1 MKSCRFLN
9 PLLVFAVGL
18 LLPCLA
24 SGQVLYGSLTGTIT
38 DPSGAAVPGAKLL
51 ILNVNTGV
59 SKPAATDDRGS
70 FLVQDLQPGSYKVT
84 VDASGFASAVT
95 GDVRI
100 AQNTVR
106 RLDVELKLAAAGA
119 AVTVTAEAQ
128 VLQTDRADVNSQ
140 IATTETANL
149 PMASG
154 RSFQGI
160 FKTLPGFSYS
170 SGGSTPSSSG
180 NPAGSVSYNV
190 NGATAYGNN
199 TKVDGASD
207 IYPWQPQNV
216 MMVPPAES
224 VEAVSVVTNSF
235 DAEQGAA
242 AGAAINVTLKSGT
255 NQFHGA
261 AWEYHTNSDL
271 KARNFFYYGANNP
284 KNILN
289 QFGLNLGGPIKKNKL
304 FFFADWERYMQRTLY
319 SGFQTIGTDALRQGN
334 FNGTGTTVYDP
345 TTGNTANGTGRTPF
359 PNNMIPGNVMSSAAL
374 KMVSLLPEPNQPGTV
389 TNDYFYAADYAFTRD
404 NVDGKLNYN
413 PTDKTSVFVRYGAAP
428 HSVFVPQ
435 TLGAAGGGGVNGQF
449 TNGDGLTQHISIGGT
464 YTVSPTLLL
473 DGNSAFS
480 RLRLAVTNKDAGNNF
495 GLNELNIPGTNGPS
509 FMQGGIPT
517 FSPSGF
523 SSMGDAD
530 SSTPLTFRDNLWV
543 ESANVSWNK
552 GSHSFRF
559 GAEVVHLLMADY
571 QANSTVGVRGGFSFS
586 GGMTALNGG
595 SAPNL
600 YNGWA
605 DFLLGL
611 PSSMNKDIQYIDPA
625 VVAEN
630 EFFFYARDQWQIS
643 RKLTLDYGL
652 RWEIYPYS
660 HGEHGIG
667 GIDYNP
673 ATNLVN
679 LSGPSGVDTGHGM
692 AAPRGG
698 LAYRLDNKTV
708 IRAGFGINI
717 NPETFRNNIQTYPD
731 VVSLQYSG
739 PNTYVPAGS
748 LVTGIPTFVGPNLS
762 STAIP
767 LPANVGAW
775 TYSLFRRGYAESYNF
790 TIQRELG
797 AGFNLQTG
805 YVANRD
811 LRPESGVDLNAA
823 GPGQGKNGQP
833 YYKLYGNSSLIKSLQ
848 PLENNRFNSLQAR
861 LTRKMAGGT
870 MGVSYTF
877 SKTLDA
883 TDSETGGSLTWNWGP
898 VQNRNYA
905 PAGFDRTHN
914 FEFYYVYAL
923 PFGKGQKWLNSGLPA
938 LLAGGWQIN
947 GIMSRASG
955 TPFTIGSSGAS
966 LNAPS
971 NSQTGDQ
978 VVANVKILGGH
989 GPGNPYFDP
998 NAFIPVTAVRF
1009 GTSGRDVL
1017 RGPGLF
1023 NLDMSLFRSF
1033 AIRERLQLQFRAE
1046 SFGLTNTPAFGNP
1059 GTTVSNATFVNG
1071 AATNLNG
1078 YDTITS
1084 SSGDRQIRLAL
1095 KLTF

>member
-1 MKSCRFLN
+1 MKFCKLS
-9 PLLVFAVGL
+9 PLFAFAL
-18 LLPCLA
+18 AALLPCMA
-24 SGQVLYGSLTGTIT
+24 IGQVLYGSLTGTVT
-38 DPSGAAVPGAKLL
+38 DPSGAAVPGAKLQ

-59 SKPAATDDRGS
+59 SKPASTDERGS
-70 FLVQDLQPGSYKVT
+70 YLVEDLQPGDYKVT
-84 VDASGFASAVT
+84 VDATGFASAVT
-95 GDVRI
+95 SDVRV

-106 RLDVELKLAAAGA
+106 RLDVELKLAAAGE
-119 AVTVTAEAQ
+119 AVTVSAESEA
-128 VLQTDRADVNSQ
+128 LQTDRADVNSQ

-149 PMASG
+149 PMAAG

-170 SGGSTPSSSG
+170 SGGSNPSSSG

-216 MMVPPAES
+216 MQIPPAES

-304 FFFADWERYMQRTLY
+304 FFFADWERYVQRTLY
-319 SGFQTIGTDALRQGN
+319 SGFQTVATDALRQGD
-334 FNGTGTTVYDP
+334 FTGTGATIYDP
-345 TTGNTANGTGRTPF
+345 TTGNTNNGTGRTPF
-359 PNNMIPGNVMSSAAL
+359 PNNKIPANMLSSAAM
-374 KMVSLLPEPNQPGTV
+374 KMAALVPEPNQATGITS
-389 TNDYFYAADYAFTRD
+389 NYFYAASWAYNRD

-413 PTDKTSVFVRYGAAP
+413 PTDKTALFVRYGVAP
-428 HSVFVPQ
+428 HSITDPQ
-435 TLGAAGGGGVNGQF
+435 TLGPAGGAGVDGSTF
-449 TNGDGLTQHISIGGT
+449 GNGDGRTQHISIGGT
-464 YTVSPTLLL
+464 YTISPHLVL

-480 RLRLAVTNKDAGNNF
+480 RLHLSVLTFDYGKNYGTDLLG
-495 GLNELNIPGTNGPS
+495 IPGTNGPS
-509 FMQGGIPT
+509 PMQGGYPQ
-517 FSPSGF
+517 FSFTSF
-523 SSMGDAD
+523 SSIGDAN
-530 SSTPLTFRDNLWV
+530 SSTPLVFRDNLWV
-543 ESANVSWNK
+543 ESANLSWTK
-552 GSHSFRF
+552 GSHNFRF
-559 GAEVVHLLMADY
+559 GTEIVHILMADY

-586 GGMTALNGG
+586 GGMTALSGG

-600 YNGWA
+600 YNSWA
-605 DFLLGL
+605 DFMLGL
-611 PSSMNKDIQYIDPA
+611 PSAMNKDIQYIDPA

-630 EFFFYARDQWQIS
+630 EFFFYARDQWQAS
-643 RKLTLDYGL
+643 RKLTFDYGL
-652 RWEIYPYS
+652 RWEMYPYN

-667 GIDYNP
+667 GLDYNP
-673 ATNLVN
+673 STNLVN
-679 LSGPSGVDTGHGM
+679 LSGPSGVNIGHGM
-692 AAPRGG
+692 AAPRAG
-698 LAYRLDNKTV
+698 LAYRFDNKTV
-708 IRAGFGINI
+708 VRAGFGINI

-739 PNTYVPAGS
+739 PNTYVPAGN
-748 LVTGIPTFVGPNLS
+748 LVTGIPAFVGPNLS
-762 STAIP
+762 AVSIP

-775 TYSLFRRGYAESYNF
+775 TYLPFRRGYAESYNF

-797 AGFNLQTG
+797 LGFNAQAG

-811 LRPESGVDLNAA
+811 IRPESGVDLNAA
-823 GPGQGKNGQP
+823 APGTGKNGQP
-833 YYKLYGNSSLIKSLQ
+833 YYQLWGNSSQIKALQ
-848 PLENNRFNSLQAR
+848 PIDNNRYNSLQAQ
-861 LTRKMAGGT
+861 LTRKMAGGLL
-870 MGVSYTF
+870 GISYTF

-883 TDSETGGSLTWNWGP
+883 NDSETGGSLTWNWAP
-898 VQNRNYA
+898 VQYRNYA
-905 PAGFDRTHN
+905 LAGFDRTHN

-923 PFGKGQKWLNSGLPA
+923 PFGKGQKWLSSGIA
-938 LLAGGWQIN
+938 AILAGGWQLN
-947 GIMSRASG
+947 GILSRASG
-955 TPFTIGSSGAS
+955 TPFTVSSSGTS

-971 NSQTGDQ
+971 NAQTGDQ
-978 VVANVKILGGH
+978 VVADVKILGGH

-1009 GTSGRDVL
+1009 GSSGRDIL

-1046 SFGLTNTPAFGNP
+1046 AFGLTNTPVFGNP
-1059 GTTVSNATFVNG
+1059 ATTVSNATFTNG
-1071 AATNLNG
+1071 IATNLNG
-1078 YDTITS
+1078 YDIITS
-1084 SSGDRQIRLAL
+1084 ASGERQIRLAL
-1095 KLTF
+1095 KLSF